1 MMKFTPN
8 ILVFIILS
16 VGLISC
22 LKNEDYPL
30 EPRLE
35 FKSFS
40 AADSINGFDPIGL
53 VHLKFT
59 DGDGN
64 VGLDESDTLGVFHPD
79 SSFGRNLFIFPFKKV
94 GGEFVEAETFAP
106 NHVRITPRLSD
117 SDDPIEGDIDA
128 GVFLPAKTAADSL
141 ETVILKWQ
149 LYLVD
154 RDQKQ
159 SNVIETP
166 EFEFEWP

>member
-1 MMKFTPN
+1 MKFAPN
-8 ILVFIILS
+8 IVVFAFLS
-16 VGLISC
+16 VILISC
-22 LKNEDYPL
+22 LKNEQYPL
-30 EPRLE
+30 EPQLE
-35 FKSFS
+35 FKSVS
-40 AADSINGFDPIGL
+40 VADTVNGFDPIGL
-53 VHLKFT
+53 IHLKFT

-64 VGLDESDTLGVFHPD
+64 VGLNEADTFGVFHPD
-79 SSFGRNLFIFPFKKV
+79 SAYGRNLFIFPFKKV
-94 GGEFVEAETFAP
+94 GGEFIPAETFVA

-128 GVFLPAKTAADSL
+128 GVFLPAKTAVDTL
-141 ETVILKWQ
+141 DTVTLKWE

-154 RDQKQ
+154 RDRNQ